1 MIQEKKNIPR
11 VLTGI
16 RTSGNIHLG
25 NFFGMIEPALRW
37 QEKAECFFF
46 LADLHS
52 LTTLKDPKLLNI
64 YTFDTVATWLALGFD
79 ESKHLLYRQSD
90 LPEVTELAWYLSCV
104 TGMGLLQKAHAYK
117 DAQSKQN
124 ELNHGVFAYPVLMAA
139 DILLYDATIVP
150 VGKDQ
155 KQHVEIAKDIAGSFN
170 AIFGPEVLVLPEPVI
185 EEKVMTIPGLDGRKM
200 SKSYGNEIPFFSDS
214 VALKKL
220 VMSITTD
227 SSALEESKELDGTLV
242 GALFELVTS
251 SKEYTSLRERLWA
264 GGYGWGHAKL
274 ELFERLEAKIKP
286 LREEYLKLRTDESH
300 LKSVLTR
307 CAEQARVI
315 GDKTL
320 RRVRSAVGIR

>member
-1 MIQEKKNIPR
+1 
-11 VLTGI
+11 
-16 RTSGNIHLG
+16 
-25 NFFGMIEPALRW
+25 
-37 QEKAECFFF
+37 
-46 LADLHS
+46 
-52 LTTLKDPKLLNI
+52 
-64 YTFDTVATWLALGFD
+64 
-79 ESKHLLYRQSD
+79 
-90 LPEVTELAWYLSCV
+90 
-104 TGMGLLQKAHAYK
+104 
-117 DAQSKQN
+117 
-124 ELNHGVFAYPVLMAA
+124 MAA